1 MKIFAAIA
9 LSLIGLGITGCGPG
23 DKWVSTVNEAAGV
36 KISGRYVSSNRSVKV
51 HAVENGIKLDFSLPD
66 SLPRVS
72 GKRIEANLKKLDFGK
87 FVSNKQLFW
96 AEELGKSKSDECTE
110 RAQSH
115 YETLLEIEKKPTQ
128 VGITLSQDPS
138 GEITMNIVQLTPER
152 VLGRM
157 RSSVVSGQKKLCITS
172 FKGKSETLVIV
183 REFLAIRKSLID
195 LLAKESGF
203 DGSRTGSRLSRV
215 SSLAP
220 SEIETDKEAPR
231 MTDEDEEESDSNG
244 DYESATHVENGI
256 GKSWNPKKNPL
267 IKPRRK

>member
-1 MKIFAAIA
+1 MNISAAIA
-9 LSLIGLGITGCGPG
+9 LFLIGLGITGCGPG

-51 HAVENGIKLDFSLPD
+51 HAVENGVKLDFCLSD

-72 GKRIEANLKKLDFGK
+72 RKRIEANLKKLDFGK
-87 FVSNKQLFW
+87 FVSKKQLFW
-96 AEELGKSKSDECTE
+96 AEELGKSKSAECTE

-115 YETLLEIEKKPTQ
+115 YKTLLEIGKKSTQ

-138 GEITMNIVQLTPER
+138 GEITMNIVQLAPER

-157 RSSVVSGQKKLCITS
+157 RSSVVSAQKKLCITS
-172 FKGKSETLVIV
+172 FKGESDTLVIV
-183 REFLAIRKSLID
+183 REFLAIRQSLID

-220 SEIETDKEAPR
+220 SETERDKKARR
-231 MTDEDEEESDSNG
+231 MTDEDEEESDSYG
-244 DYESATHVENGI
+244 DNEPATHVENWE
-256 GKSWNPKKNPL
+256 GKSSNPE
-267 IKPRRK
+267 RTH